1 MSHVLDS
8 LKSMRELED
17 ARDIDAENF
26 YRLVL
31 IVRSIS
37 ISRPQ
42 NFAKFTE
49 QYTNKPI
56 DETNGKL
63 LLTIYYY
70 YRSSRGIW
78 LPNLLVSSVIDENL
92 INKKNFCL
100 SI

>member
-63 LLTIYYY
+63 LLLTSYYCHI
-70 YRSSRGIW
+70 SIEWQMATKW
-78 LPNLLVSSVIDENL
+78 LFWFLR
-92 INKKNFCL
+92 
-100 SI
+100 

>member
-1 MSHVLDS
+1 MLSHVLES

-17 ARDIDAENF
+17 TRDIDAENF

-42 NFAKFTE
+42 NLAKFTD

-56 DETNGKL
+56 DETNGKIII
-63 LLTIYYY
+63 T
-70 YRSSRGIW
+70 
-78 LPNLLVSSVIDENL
+78 D
-92 INKKNFCL
+92 
-100 SI
+100 

>member
-1 MSHVLDS
+1 MDS
-8 LKSMRELED
+8 LKLMRECDD

-42 NFAKFTE
+42 NLAKFTE

-56 DETNGKL
+56 DEINGNIIINIITN
-63 LLTIYYY
+63 IIIIN
-70 YRSSRGIW
+70 YRI
-78 LPNLLVSSVIDENL
+78 I
-92 INKKNFCL
+92 KFYL